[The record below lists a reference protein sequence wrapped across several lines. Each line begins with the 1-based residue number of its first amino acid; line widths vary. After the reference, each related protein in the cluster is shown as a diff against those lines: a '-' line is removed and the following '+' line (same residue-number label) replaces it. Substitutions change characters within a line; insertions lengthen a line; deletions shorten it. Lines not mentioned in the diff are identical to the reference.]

1 MTKKILLLI
10 LLNLCLGSLS
20 AQTFIRKLYPSSN
33 SKMERFS
40 NSDTLKILAVMVE
53 FQEDKDAATEGNGK
67 FGTIYSKD
75 YGNTIL
81 DPLPHDK
88 NYFEDHLL
96 FVKNYFE
103 KVSNGKLHIQYYVL
117 PNIITVSQRMRN
129 YTPPNNS
136 NDFTNLANFS
146 QEVWRLADSANPGFD
161 FSDYNLF
168 TIFHAGV
175 GKEVSLPGSIGDSKD
190 LPSIFLSEN
199 TLKNIYGSSFN
210 GFPVQNNSFEIS
222 NSLIMP
228 ETESREQTAID
239 GSVVLAQIT
248 INGLMAANVGSY
260 LGLPDLFDTNTGL
273 SAIGRFGLMD
283 PQSIFAY
290 NGVFPPEP
298 SAWEKIYLGWA
309 TPVTLS
315 PGNYNINLFTKIA
328 ASQSDTTI
336 LKVPINSSE
345 YFLVENRERDA
356 DNDGAKI
363 TYVVGSD
370 TLTKTFTKD
379 QIGFNSIDTDS
390 LEGVITNV
398 DEFDW
403 ALPGQIDDT
412 SHYKGGVLI
421 WHIDDNIINAN
432 LASDKIN
439 VDKNHRGVNLMEAS
453 GVPEIGEQFTTILGD
468 IVIGEGSYLDY
479 WYSSNPAALY
489 KNRFADDTRPSS
501 KSNSSANSLITFSNF
516 SDINNRMS
524 FNITYGDSLVKPIF
538 SQKVPFAISNNK
550 LNINQNANGNIFSSL
565 SNSNLEIINT
575 SGIIVKSIPN
585 FSNFKTASIQS
596 GGTQYIVGAV
606 DSSLNVYMSNGSSE
620 FLSSVNVG
628 DLITTQPIIS
638 TLNSASEILVG
649 TNRGYVKALSLGTLP
664 NGNPSLIF
672 IDSSNT
678 VTISQIACADN
689 YYSFVSLGTLITTT
703 SSQQNGKYYLVLS
716 DNQKN
721 RFARSTN
728 GFFQLAVTDNNVGK
742 KTNILLISGNTFDV
756 VTDGKLI
763 NEFHINSSDSIKSFV
778 LADLKQDGGN
788 YIIFANGNQVEA
800 VNLQG
805 AEAENFPFSD
815 PQGIGFTGTPLTA
828 DFAGDNK
835 SEIIAATTDG
845 RIFAIDG
852 GTGKVVDGFPFSSGA
867 QLACTPALF
876 DYQGKLSL
884 AALNQQ
890 GNFSAWTIGAN
901 QGNVF
906 WSEENGNG
914 QNTSF
919 IHAAVNLNPVNTFFP
934 ADKAYNYPNPVY
946 GGETRIHYYVSEDSR
961 IDIKIFDLAG
971 DFVAELTDFAQ
982 GGFTKETPWN
992 VNNIQSGVYFASI
1005 KATGASG
1012 KTETNVIKIAVIK

>member
-1 MTKKILLLI
+1 MNKKILLLI

-20 AQTFIRKLYPSSN
+20 AQTFIGKFYSASN
-33 SKMERFS
+33 SHKEKFS

-67 FGTIYSKD
+67 FGTIYSQN
-75 YGNTIL
+75 YGNAIL
-81 DPLPHDK
+81 DPLPHDR

-103 KVSNGKLHIQYYVL
+103 KVSNAKLHIQYYVL
-117 PNIITVSQRMRN
+117 PNVITVSQRMRN

-146 QEVWRLADSANPGFD
+146 QEVWHDADSANPGFN

-190 LPSIFLSEN
+190 LPSVYLSEN
-199 TLKNIYGSSFN
+199 ALKNIYGASFN
-210 GFPVQNNSFEIS
+210 GFPVQNSSFNIS

-248 INGLMAANVGSY
+248 INGLMAANVASF
-260 LGLPDLFDTNTGL
+260 LGLPDLYNTNTGL

-309 TPVTLS
+309 TPVTLA
-315 PGNYNINLFTKIA
+315 PGNYNINLVTNLA

-356 DNDGAKI
+356 NNDGAKI
-363 TYVVGSD
+363 NYVVGSD

-379 QIGFNSIDTDS
+379 KAGFNSIDTDS

-421 WHIDDNIINAN
+421 WHIDDNVINAN

-439 VDKNHRGVNLMEAS
+439 ADDNHRGVNLMEAS
-453 GVPEIGEQFTTILGD
+453 GVPEIGVQFTTILGD
-468 IVIGEGSYLDY
+468 VVTGEGSYLDY
-479 WYSSNPAALY
+479 WYSSNPATLY

-501 KSNSSANSLITFSNF
+501 KSNSGANSLITFSNF
-516 SDINNRMS
+516 SNINNRMS
-524 FNITYGDSLVKPIF
+524 FNIAYGDSLVKPLYSNVIF
-538 SQKVPFAISNNK
+538 ATPNSKLSAIQNNPIFNFAYISNSILQLVNV
-550 LNINQNANGNIFSSL
+550 NGISVLSSHA
-565 SNSNLEIINT
+565 S
-575 SGIIVKSIPN
+575 
-585 FSNFKTASIQS
+585 FSNFKPASIDLNNN
-596 GGTQYIVGAV
+596 TFIAGAY
-606 DSSLNVYMSNGSSE
+606 DSTLNVMVSQTNLPN
-620 FLSSVNVG
+620 FFSSVNVG
-628 DLITTQPIIS
+628 DNITAPPVIITENS
-638 TLNSASEILVG
+638 TPEVLVG
-649 TNRGYVKALSLGTLP
+649 TNYGYIKKYNFGSSP
-664 NGNPSLIF
+664 NFNPILISA
-672 IDSSNT
+672 DSSNLNFS
-678 VTISQIACADN
+678 VKQIASSEN
-689 YYSFVSLGTLITTT
+689 YYSYISLAALNPP
-703 SSQQNGKYYLVLS
+703 SNWKYKLVLA
-716 DNQKN
+716 DNQGNLFTKN
-721 RFARSTN
+721 VN
-728 GFFQLAVTDNNVGK
+728 GFYQLAVTDNNQGK
-742 KTNILLISGNTFDV
+742 KTNILLLSGNTFDI

-763 NEFHINSSDSIKSFV
+763 NEFTVNSSDSIKSFA

-788 YIIFANGNQVEA
+788 YIVFSNGNQIDA

-805 AEAENFPFSD
+805 AEAENFPFRD
-815 PQGIGFTGTPLTA
+815 IKGVGFVGTPLTA

-835 SEIIAATTDG
+835 SEIIAVTRDG

-867 QLACTPALF
+867 QLACTPVLF
-876 DYQGKLSL
+876 NYQGKISL
-884 AALNQQ
+884 AVLNQQ
-890 GNFSAWTIGAN
+890 NGFFDWTIGAN
-901 QGNVF
+901 EGKAF
-906 WSEENGNG
+906 WSEENGNSE
-914 QNTSF
+914 NNSF
-919 IHAAVNLNPVNTFFP
+919 VPASVNVNPVNTFFP
-934 ADKAYNYPNPVY
+934 SNKAYNYPNPVY
-946 GGETRIHYYVSEDSR
+946 GGETRIHYYVSEDSK

-992 VNNIQSGVYFASI
+992 VSNIQSGVYFASI

>member
-1 MTKKILLLI
+1 MTKKILTFI

-20 AQTFIRKLYPSSN
+20 AQTFIRKLYPSPN
-33 SKMERFS
+33 FRLEKFS
-40 NSDTLKILAVMVE
+40 NTDTLKILAVMAE

-67 FGTIYSKD
+67 FSTIYSKN

-81 DPLPHDK
+81 DPLPHDN
-88 NYFEDHLL
+88 NYFNDHLL

-136 NDFTNLANFS
+136 NDFTNLADFS
-146 QEVWRLADSANPGFD
+146 KEVWRLADSANPGFD
-161 FSDYNLF
+161 FSNYNLF

-190 LPSIFLSEN
+190 LSSIFLSDN
-199 TLKNIYGSSFN
+199 SLKNIYGGSFN
-210 GFPVQNNSFEIS
+210 GFPVQNNSFNIT

-248 INGLMAANVGSY
+248 INGLMAANVGSF

-309 TPVTLS
+309 DPVTLS
-315 PGNYNINLFTKIA
+315 PGNYNINLFTKISA
-328 ASQSDTTI
+328 AQSDTAI

-356 DNDGAKI
+356 NNDGAKI
-363 TYVVGSD
+363 TYVLGSD
-370 TLTKTFTKD
+370 TLTKNFTKD
-379 QIGFNSIDTDS
+379 QSGFYSFDTDS
-390 LEGVITNV
+390 LQGVITNV

-439 VDKNHRGVNLMEAS
+439 ADKNHRGVNLMEAS

-479 WYSSNPAALY
+479 WYSSNPATLY

-501 KSNSSANSLITFSNF
+501 KSNSGANSLITFSNF

-524 FNITYGDSLVKPIF
+524 FNINYGDSLVKPIF
-538 SQKVPFAISNNK
+538 SQKVPFAISNTK
-550 LNINQNANGNIFSSL
+550 LNINQNANGNVFGSL
-565 SNSNLEIINT
+565 SNSDLEILNENGSVIKT
-575 SGIIVKSIPN
+575 ISG
-585 FSNFKTASIQS
+585 FSNFKTSSVQS
-596 GGTQYIVGAV
+596 GSTQFIVGAV
-606 DSSLNVYMSNGSSE
+606 DSTLKVYMNDGSSE
-620 FLSSVNVG
+620 FLGTVNVS
-628 DLITTQPIIS
+628 DLITAPPIIS
-638 TLNSASEILVG
+638 TVNSTPEILLG
-649 TNRGYVKALSLGTLP
+649 TSRGYVKAFSLGTLP

-672 IDSSNT
+672 MDSSNAG
-678 VTISQIACADN
+678 TISQIVSTDN
-689 YYSFVSLGTLITTT
+689 YYSFVSLGNLTSTS
-703 SSQQNGKYYLVLS
+703 SSQQNGKYYLILL

-728 GFFQLAVTDNNVGK
+728 GFFQLAVTDNKEGK
-742 KTNILLISGNTFDV
+742 KTNILLLSGNIFDI
-756 VTDGKLI
+756 VTDGKLA
-763 NEFHINSSDSIKSFV
+763 NEFQINSSDSIKSFA
-778 LADLKQDGGN
+778 LADLKQNGGN
-788 YIIFANGNQVEA
+788 YIIFANGNQIDA

-815 PQGIGFTGTPLTA
+815 PQGIGFVGTPLTA

-835 SEIIAATTDG
+835 SEIIAAAKDG

-876 DYQGKLSL
+876 NYQGKISL
-884 AALNQQ
+884 AAINQQ
-890 GNFSAWTIGAN
+890 GNFSAWSIGAN
-901 QGNVF
+901 EGKTF
-906 WSEENGNG
+906 WSEENGNS
-914 QNTSF
+914 QNSSF
-919 IHAAVNLNPVNTFFP
+919 VPAASNLNPVNTFFP
-934 ADKAYNYPNPVY
+934 ASKAYNYPNPVY
-946 GGETRIHYYVSEDSR
+946 GGETRIHYYVSEDSK

-971 DFVAELTDFAQ
+971 DFVAELTDNAQ
-982 GGFTKETPWN
+982 GGFEKETPWN
-992 VNNIQSGVYFASI
+992 VSNIQSGVYFASI

-1012 KTETNVIKIAVIK
+1012 KSETNVIKIAVIK